1 MEEVLIFLGICV
13 LMPVMIVWLVMR
25 ARQNE
30 TDRKTE
36 IMLKAI
42 EAGAT
47 LDTNFF
53 KASQGASTIKERLL
67 KRLSSAC
74 VTSMLG
80 LVLLVGGIYFGLTF
94 GWELYETPGLIF
106 SVTGGILFAIGVAL
120 FIVFFVGKKMLEKE
134 IKAEEKSLE
143 QK

>member
-1 MEEVLIFLGICV
+1 MEKVLIVLGIFV
-13 LMPVMIVWLVMR
+13 VMPVMIVWLVMR

-47 LDTNFF
+47 LNTNFF
-53 KASQGASTIKERLL
+53 KASQGTSTIKERLL

-94 GWELYETPGLIF
+94 
-106 SVTGGILFAIGVAL
+106 
-120 FIVFFVGKKMLEKE
+120 
-134 IKAEEKSLE
+134 
-143 QK
+143 

>member
-1 MEEVLIFLGICV
+1 MEQVIILMGIFV
-13 LMPVMIVWLVMR
+13 VMPVMIVWLVMGT
-25 ARQNE
+25 RQKE

-42 EAGAT
+42 ETGAT

-53 KASQGASTIKERLL
+53 KTSQSASTIKERLL

-80 LVLLVGGIYFGLTF
+80 LVLLIGGIYFGITE
-94 GWELYETPGLIF
+94 GWGLYDNPGLVF
-106 SVTGGILFAIGVAL
+106 SIIGGILFAIGIAL
-120 FIVFFVGKKMLEKE
+120 LTVFFVGKKMLEKE